1 MKKVI
6 VGFVG
11 ATALAAFSVAM
22 AGEMTNIPASDQPSS
37 NNNDAGFFIS
47 GNLGY
52 DKFDFA
58 KPTTAPISQDSITN
72 TGFAWNGNV
81 GYQFNSYFA
90 LESGYTQFADVL
102 ANSPIPGISS
112 GMLAV
117 ENKDNYGI
125 DLLAKGILPIN
136 QKFNVFAKAGVMRL
150 HTTQVTSRLGVFPD
164 SSTTLASVRYVPE
177 FGVGASYN
185 LTHNVALTLQGITTL
200 KSNNNIPATYA
211 GYAGLSYKF
220 NA

>member
-22 AGEMTNIPASDQPSS
+22 AGGMTNTPASDQSLF

-58 KPTTAPISQDSITN
+58 KPTASPTAQDSITN

-90 LESGYTQFADVL
+90 LESGYTQFADVN
-102 ANSPIPGISS
+102 ANSPIAG
-112 GMLAV
+112 GTLAV
-117 ENKDNYGI
+117 MNKDNYGI

-136 QKFNVFAKAGVMRL
+136 QKFNVFAKAGMMRL
-150 HTTQVTSRLGVFPD
+150 HTKQITSRLVFPD
-164 SSTTLASVRYVPE
+164 
-177 FGVGASYN
+177 
-185 LTHNVALTLQGITTL
+185 
-200 KSNNNIPATYA
+200 
-211 GYAGLSYKF
+211 
-220 NA
+220 

>member
-22 AGEMTNIPASDQPSS
+22 AGGMTNTPASDQSLF

-58 KPTTAPISQDSITN
+58 KPTASPTAQDSITN

-90 LESGYTQFADVL
+90 LESGYTQFADVN
-102 ANSPIPGISS
+102 ANSPIAG
-112 GMLAV
+112 GTLAV
-117 ENKDNYGI
+117 ANKENYGI

-136 QKFNVFAKAGVMRL
+136 QKFNVFAKAGMMRL
-150 HTTQVTSRLGVFPD
+150 HTKQITSRLVFPD
-164 SSTTLASVRYVPE
+164 SSTTATTVRYVPE
-177 FGVGASYN
+177 FGVGTSYN
-185 LTHNVALTLQGITTL
+185 LTHSVALTLQGITTL

-220 NA
+220 NV